1 MHLLTILLTL
11 NTFLLFLES
20 PVNTHFTFHFLL
32 SSFNLHSLMVRDL
45 SNQPDRSADYSSY
58 DDKSRIESADYS
70 SYDDKSRIESVV
82 TVSYDNKSRIQR
94 VKILTILICRFT
106 FISVDLGIEEHM
118 LEDVFR

>member
-1 MHLLTILLTL
+1 
-11 NTFLLFLES
+11 
-20 PVNTHFTFHFLL
+20 
-32 SSFNLHSLMVRDL
+32 MVRDL
-45 SNQPDRSADYSSY
+45 SNQPDRL
-58 DDKSRIESADYS
+58 ADYS

-82 TVSYDNKSRIQR
+82 TVSYDDKSRIQR